1 MRQPPGS
8 KVQGEGDYEAAR
20 RHRGK
25 LKSFIATHDVE
36 KVARAAAP
44 KSSAEARSMEKA
56 EASGKARSRAKPKST
71 AGSGRAKPR

>member
-1 MRQPPGS
+1 MRAI
-8 KVQGEGDYEAAR
+8 KAKLQGEGDYEAAR

-44 KSSAEARSMEKA
+44 RSAAEARSLQQA
-56 EASGKARSRAKPKST
+56 EASGKARSKVSAAPSRAK
-71 AGSGRAKPR
+71 AR